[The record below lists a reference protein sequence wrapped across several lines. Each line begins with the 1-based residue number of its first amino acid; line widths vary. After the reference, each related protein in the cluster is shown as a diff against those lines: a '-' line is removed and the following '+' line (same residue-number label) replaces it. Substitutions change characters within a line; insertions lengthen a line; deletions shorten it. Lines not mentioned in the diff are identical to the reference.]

1 VRLAELLALPVVD
14 TDRVD
19 RLNFPTTHPLYGTG
33 PDSKDADVLLVIEN
47 PMPFM
52 PPIESPRAE
61 AKIAWI
67 DVDPVQSRY
76 KTMEYHADLW
86 LPVAAVMALRAIHDA
101 ATSMLT
107 RSDMSRIADRKARL
121 EARKRNML
129 REAEE
134 TALRAGQRRPMHPRW
149 VAYQLGKIL
158 EPNSIIL
165 DEALSNS
172 GYVQEYH
179 RRDLPKTYFGGGGSS
194 GGWGSGAA
202 FGAKLASPGSD
213 VLLVTGDGF
222 FMFGA
227 PLPALWSA
235 AHYKAAFLTV
245 IFTNRS
251 YSTGTSGLKRAYPQG
266 VATATGN
273 YEGGLLDP
281 APDFGKLAESVGGY
295 GETVSEPEALGPA
308 LRRGLDCVRQ
318 GSPAIISAHLPTV
331 VEEMSLTRK

>member
-1 VRLAELLALPVVD
+1 
-14 TDRVD
+14 
-19 RLNFPTTHPLYGTG
+19 
-33 PDSKDADVLLVIEN
+33 
-47 PMPFM
+47 M
-52 PPIESPRAE
+52 
-61 AKIAWI
+61 
-67 DVDPVQSRY
+67 
-76 KTMEYHADLW
+76 
-86 LPVAAVMALRAIHDA
+86 
-101 ATSMLT
+101 
-107 RSDMSRIADRKARL
+107 
-121 EARKRNML
+121 

-134 TALRAGQRRPMHPRW
+134 MAQRAGQRRPMHPRW

-179 RRDLPKTYFGGGGSS
+179 GRDLPNTYFGGGGSS

-202 FGAKLASPGSD
+202 FGAKLASPDSD
-213 VLLVTGDGF
+213 VVLVTGDGF
-222 FMFGA
+222 FMFGT

-266 VATATGN
+266 VAQATDN

-281 APDFGKLAESVGGY
+281 APDFGKLAEAVGGY
-295 GETVSEPEALGPA
+295 GETVSEPEKLEPA

-331 VEEMSLTRK
+331 VEEMSLSRKT

>member
-1 VRLAELLALPVVD
+1 MD

-33 PDSKDADVLLVIEN
+33 PESKDADVLLVIEN

-52 PPIESPRAE
+52 PPMESPRAE

-86 LPVAAVMALRAIHDA
+86 LPVPAMTALRAIHDA
-101 ATSMLT
+101 ATQMLSRT
-107 RSDMSRIADRKARL
+107 DMTRIADRKARL
-121 EARKRNML
+121 EARKREMA

-134 TALRAGQRRPMHPRW
+134 MAQQAGQRRPMHPRW
-149 VAYQLGKIL
+149 VAYQLGKVL

-172 GYVQEYH
+172 GFVQEYH
-179 RRDLPKTYFGGGGSS
+179 GRDLPNTYFGGGGSS

-202 FGAKLASPGSD
+202 FGAKLASPESD
-213 VLLVTGDGF
+213 VILVTGDGF
-222 FMFGA
+222 FMFGT

-251 YSTGTSGLKRAYPQG
+251 YSTGTSGLKRAYPEG
-266 VATATGN
+266 VAQATGN

-295 GETVSEPEALGPA
+295 GETVSDPERLGPA
-308 LRRGLDCVRQ
+308 LQRGLECVRQ

-331 VEEMSLTRK
+331 VEEMALARKR